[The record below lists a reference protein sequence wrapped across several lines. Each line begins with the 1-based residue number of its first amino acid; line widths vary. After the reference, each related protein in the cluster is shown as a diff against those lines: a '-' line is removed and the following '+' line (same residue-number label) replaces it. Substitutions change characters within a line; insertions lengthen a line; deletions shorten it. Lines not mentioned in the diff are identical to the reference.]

1 MKRKLAVLTAVLL
14 SACMLVRPT
23 ANAIGI
29 SIEIGD
35 RPYYYGP
42 SYWDDGYLWVWVP
55 GHWTE
60 HHHEWIHGHYVR
72 TGEWHREH
80 ERERHH
86 DRDHDHRDHD
96 HDHHDHDEHH

>member
-1 MKRKLAVLTAVLL
+1 MIQNRMSYNIVKRKLAVLTAVLL

-42 SYWDDGYLWVWVP
+42 SYWDDGYLWVWVS
-55 GHWTE
+55 
-60 HHHEWIHGHYVR
+60 GHYVR
-72 TGEWHREH
+72 TGQWHREH